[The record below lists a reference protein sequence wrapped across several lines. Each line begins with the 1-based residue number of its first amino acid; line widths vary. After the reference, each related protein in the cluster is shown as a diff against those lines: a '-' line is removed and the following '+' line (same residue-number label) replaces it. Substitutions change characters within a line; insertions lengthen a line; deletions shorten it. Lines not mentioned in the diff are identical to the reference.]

1 MSITDS
7 LLVSLFGISVVFF
20 VLISLSF
27 LVKFQSFIIRKIVGK
42 RTRVNVP
49 SEMSN
54 ENSNTADVS
63 TGDSELSTG
72 ELKLIGVDEK
82 TAAMIMAIVSDES
95 KIPLSQLQFKSIRL
109 LDS

>member
-1 MSITDS
+1 MSILDS

-27 LVKFQSFIIRKIVGK
+27 LLKLQSSIIGKIVERQGHVDIS
-42 RTRVNVP
+42 TEV
-49 SEMSN
+49 SN
-54 ENSNTADVS
+54 ENSNTIDVS
-63 TGDSELSTG
+63 AADSGLSTG
-72 ELKLIGVDEK
+72 ELKLIDVDER

-95 KIPLSQLQFKSIRL
+95 NIPLSELQFKSIKL